1 MQLEMAVFSYATHV
15 TMVTM
20 VYQSKADGDEDNSRH
35 MGVQGH
41 KGGSSN
47 LDQSTGSSI
56 GTPPRYLPSSLL
68 TFATSAIVQPS
79 HTKFSLPS
87 SPCYVYYSDPECT

>member
-1 MQLEMAVFSYATHV
+1 MQLEMAVLSYAIHV
-15 TMVTM
+15 TVVTM

-35 MGVQGH
+35 MGVQDH
-41 KGGSSN
+41 KGGPSN

-56 GTPPRYLPSSLL
+56 GTLPRYLPSSLL

-79 HTKFSLPS
+79 QSIIFSTQSQPIL
-87 SPCYVYYSDPECT
+87 